1 MRGIQTCNRLDC
13 TENNHM
19 RKDFMK
25 NNKECPRNAVEI
37 SPCLRKY
44 SSFQGKLKLKLLRG

>member
-44 SSFQGKLKLKLLRG
+44 SSFQGKLKVGL